1 MMDKLNKSMMTEDTL
16 KYHYKN
22 DQNIPI
28 GVLGMVDDTL
38 TISECGVQ
46 SVSKN
51 AVLNSFIENQRL
63 TLSEEKSCVIHIG
76 NTRYCQEKCPTLRV
90 HNNDMKVASS
100 ARYLGDILTEKG
112 GSYDTIQKRRH
123 EGWGKVSEI
132 MGLISEIPSGSFR
145 IQIGLK
151 LRETKLCNG
160 LIFNSEAWSSLSERD
175 IERLEQVDL
184 SLIRSLTG
192 AHSKTVKEFLYLEL
206 KILKLRHILT
216 IRRIM
221 YHFHIITR
229 DDSETIKKVYLK
241 QKEASVKGDWIR
253 LLAQDFEFIQ
263 EEQKDDEIV
272 KLGKKE
278 YFRHIKSKVENAAF
292 LLYSN
297 HIRNN
302 RRKKQRT
309 LFMKALNCKNISVIQ
324 VLAKTISN
332 YYLF

>member
-1 MMDKLNKSMMTEDTL
+1 
-16 KYHYKN
+16 
-22 DQNIPI
+22 
-28 GVLGMVDDTL
+28 
-38 TISECGVQ
+38 
-46 SVSKN
+46 
-51 AVLNSFIENQRL
+51 
-63 TLSEEKSCVIHIG
+63 
-76 NTRYCQEKCPTLRV
+76 
-90 HNNDMKVASS
+90 
-100 ARYLGDILTEKG
+100 
-112 GSYDTIQKRRH
+112 
-123 EGWGKVSEI
+123 
-132 MGLISEIPSGSFR
+132 
-145 IQIGLK
+145 
-151 LRETKLCNG
+151 
-160 LIFNSEAWSSLSERD
+160 LSERG

-192 AHSKTVKEFLYLEL
+192 AHSKIVKEFLYLEL

-241 QKEASVKGDWIR
+241 QKEASVKGDWIH

-297 HIRNN
+297 HMRNN
-302 RRKKQRT
+302 RKKTKDIVYESFELQKYFSHPSFGQKEIKLLCLLRSKT
-309 LFMKALNCKNISVIQ
+309 HPAKSNFKKNEQ
-324 VLAKTISN
+324 K
-332 YYLF
+332 